1 MLSEKHPGIRTE
13 IIIIR
18 TEGDRV
24 LETSLSII
32 GGKGVFT
39 KEIEEALLRNEIDI
53 AIHSLKD
60 LPTLL
65 PAGLTIGAVPL
76 RHEPHDILIAR
87 NKGATID
94 NLPNGAIIATGS
106 VRRKAQI
113 LHLRP
118 DINIVDIRGN
128 VNTRIRK
135 FEESNLDGIV
145 LARAGVE
152 RLGMDE
158 HISSVI
164 PIEMILPA
172 VGQGAMAI
180 ECREDDLATL
190 SVISSINHFE
200 SDIAVRCERSFL
212 AGLGGGCKTPIA
224 AYARIIDGQLTLEG
238 KVLSEDGLL
247 CFEGSSKGSIKK
259 HLEIGS
265 DLANNLIKDIA
276 GKIVIN

>member
-1 MLSEKHPGIRTE
+1 
-13 IIIIR
+13 
-18 TEGDRV
+18 
-24 LETSLSII
+24 
-32 GGKGVFT
+32 
-39 KEIEEALLRNEIDI
+39 
-53 AIHSLKD
+53 
-60 LPTLL
+60 
-65 PAGLTIGAVPL
+65 
-76 RHEPHDILIAR
+76 
-87 NKGATID
+87 
-94 NLPNGAIIATGS
+94 
-106 VRRKAQI
+106 
-113 LHLRP
+113 
-118 DINIVDIRGN
+118 
-128 VNTRIRK
+128 
-135 FEESNLDGIV
+135 
-145 LARAGVE
+145 
-152 RLGMDE
+152 MDE